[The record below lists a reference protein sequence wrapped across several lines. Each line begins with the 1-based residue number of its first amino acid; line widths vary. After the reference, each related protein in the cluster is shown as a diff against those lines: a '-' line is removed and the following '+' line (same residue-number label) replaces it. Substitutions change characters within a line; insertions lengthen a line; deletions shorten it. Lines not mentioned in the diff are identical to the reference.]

1 MVYVFSCPSVWKT
14 PTDPPVPSSVIA
26 HRQESTTPSR
36 YSYPTVVL
44 SQLYAGKI
52 NFPVLWIPGLLLP
65 QARFFRQVSI
75 QRKVKVK
82 SLSLVWLFVTPCT
95 VAHQAPPSMEFS
107 RPEYWRGLPFPSPG
121 DLPDPGG
128 PGLITWVLVWQ
139 KFYYSEKERKLL
151 TQTSEVVWRV
161 PPLASVIKA
170 LNTLPDPL
178 LSIHLKLTRLELTIE
193 RSYQTHS
200 HICPQARYIVII

>member
-95 VAHQAPPSMEFS
+95 VAHQDLCPWGFS
-107 RPEYWRGLPFPSPG
+107 RQENWSGCHALLQGIVPKGSIPGLPHCRQILYRLSPQG
-121 DLPDPGG
+121 SP
-128 PGLITWVLVWQ
+128 TVRM
-139 KFYYSEKERKLL
+139 YS
-151 TQTSEVVWRV
+151 
-161 PPLASVIKA
+161 
-170 LNTLPDPL
+170 
-178 LSIHLKLTRLELTIE
+178 
-193 RSYQTHS
+193 
-200 HICPQARYIVII
+200 YIIM